1 MNRRE
6 GEDDYAPPLHLMG
19 RVPERGGGSQR
30 ERGREERIKF
40 SLRLVQGVSWEEEI
54 IGTRIIH
61 RRNLHCS
68 RVMWLRF
75 LQTPPL
81 VGGYQESLH
90 WEFSSKPTAT
100 G

>member
-1 MNRRE
+1 M
-6 GEDDYAPPLHLMG
+6 
-19 RVPERGGGSQR
+19 
-30 ERGREERIKF
+30 RGREERRKF

-75 LQTPPL
+75 LQTPPRGW
-81 VGGYQESLH
+81 VPRESPL
-90 WEFSSKPTAT
+90 
-100 G
+100 GVLL